1 MKPLEQIIQETYGH
15 KKTFKENGQLTNQG
29 VKDMR
34 KLETLLID
42 LQGLLG
48 SHIIDSAKAIRA
60 LDELVDDNY

>member
-1 MKPLEQIIQETYGH
+1 MKPLEQIIRETYGH
-15 KKTFKENGQLTNQG
+15 KKTFKENGKLTEQG
-29 VKDMR
+29 AKDMR

-60 LDELVDDNY
+60 LDELLDENY

>member
-15 KKTFKENGQLTNQG
+15 KKTTKENGQLTNQG
-29 VKDMR
+29 EKDVR

-60 LDELVDDNY
+60 LDELVDDKY